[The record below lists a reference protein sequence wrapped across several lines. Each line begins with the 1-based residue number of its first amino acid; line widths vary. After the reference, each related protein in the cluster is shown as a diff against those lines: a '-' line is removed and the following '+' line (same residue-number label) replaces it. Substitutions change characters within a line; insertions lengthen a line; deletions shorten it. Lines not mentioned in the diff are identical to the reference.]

1 MKVVCENWRCA
12 SFDNGECGAVLE
24 NCEER
29 LSSVQSS
36 ELLDA
41 ARDVL
46 ASAEHID
53 GDDHKTLVCVDALT
67 RLAVAYNGKD
77 ESLP

>member
-41 ARDVL
+41 ARDVV

-53 GDDHKTLVCVDALT
+53 GDAHRTLVCVDALT
-67 RLAVAYNGKD
+67 RLAAASNNSITGG
-77 ESLP
+77 

>member
-53 GDDHKTLVCVDALT
+53 GDAHKTLVCVDALT
-67 RLAVAYNGKD
+67 RLAVAYNNSITGG
-77 ESLP
+77 

>member
-1 MKVVCENWRCA
+1 MNTMEVQKKWAERDARQNA
-12 SFDNGECGAVLE
+12 
-24 NCEER
+24 R
-29 LSSVQSS
+29 LSEVQSND
-36 ELLDA
+36 LLDA

-67 RLAVAYNGKD
+67 RLAVAYNNSITGG
-77 ESLP
+77 